1 MITTARIIPQVI
13 TAATTEVA
21 MQSRALLH
29 LMHLIS
35 PSLPVGGFAY
45 SQGLEYAID
54 SGWLKDQQQL
64 HDWLSGVLSE
74 GMARVDLPLLIR
86 FQRAYQEGSE
96 AEVSYWNHWL
106 KANRET
112 KELLFEDEQMGA
124 ALKRLLVSLEIVAAD
139 DAMPPQPTYCSQ
151 FARAG
156 NHYQVPEAELLQGFA
171 WSWLENQVAV
181 ACKTV
186 PLGQTAAQK
195 LLLGLMPC
203 IEQAVTTALALEDE
217 ELGATLPGVAMA
229 SALHETQYSR
239 MFRS

>member
-1 MITTARIIPQVI
+1 
-13 TAATTEVA
+13 
-21 MQSRALLH
+21 MQSTALLH

-54 SGWLKDQQQL
+54 SGWLKDDQDL
-64 HDWLSGVLSE
+64 HDWLSGILAE
-74 GMARVDLPLLIR
+74 GMARVDLPVLKRFHQAYRRGCDAELI
-86 FQRAYQEGSE
+86 
-96 AEVSYWNHWL
+96 YWNHWL
-106 KANRET
+106 RANRET
-112 KELLFEDEQMGA
+112 KELLFEDEQLGA
-124 ALKRLLVSLEIVAAD
+124 ALRRLLVSLEMVSAD
-139 DAMPPQPTYCSQ
+139 DRTPENPSYCSQ

-156 NHYQVPEAELLQGFA
+156 HCYQLPEAELLQGFA

-181 ACKTV
+181 ACKTL

-203 IEQAVTTALALEDE
+203 IEQAVTTALTLEDD

-229 SALHETQYSR
+229 SALHESQYSR